1 MKYLPMLHIAMFYLI
16 VNQYLISQNCKF
28 AKDEIDPFK
37 KKNVVLSKS
46 FDIST
51 PPLVGGTRNPT
62 LHSHFIFEN
71 NSIYFKLQ
79 SIIIVSGGILTNTD
93 YLKQYI
99 KFKEN
104 KYISIKFQN
113 NDNLLKIKIDYQSQ
127 VLDNRSSGMIT

>member
-1 MKYLPMLHIAMFYLI
+1 M
-16 VNQYLISQNCKF
+16 
-28 AKDEIDPFK
+28 
-37 KKNVVLSKS
+37 
-46 FDIST
+46 
-51 PPLVGGTRNPT
+51 
-62 LHSHFIFEN
+62 
-71 NSIYFKLQ
+71 
-79 SIIIVSGGILTNTD
+79 SGWILTNTD